1 MGPVQWMSDIHT
13 YCSRNAKSWPEAL
26 MEHLV
31 GRQGQPRG
39 AQVHAMQLSD
49 WKGWSRDPPLP
60 RPHLRVGSGGGGI
73 SCWRSQTTSGL
84 TRVSSFCPSFLYLW
98 LLCLSSFSFAAGKGF
113 ATMLLLWYFASH
125 CTVTNLTPIILSL
138 WCLLINLKYLGFHR
152 IRFSKN
158 SSDQL

>member
-1 MGPVQWMSDIHT
+1 MSDIHT

-113 ATMLLLWYFASH
+113 ATMLLSWYFTSH

-138 WCLLINLKYLGFHR
+138 
-152 IRFSKN
+152 
-158 SSDQL
+158 